1 MSQPGTNQE
10 SWPRPPLDVDSEP
23 AERVV
28 AVIPAAGRARRLG
41 DSVPGSKEVANV
53 GGEPVCVHLLR
64 RLAVA
69 GVSQAIVVLG
79 DGKWDVPETLLGY
92 RSLGVDL
99 AYVVVGNSPS
109 ELHSVAAGL
118 SFTNEG
124 LVALGYP
131 DILFEP
137 RDAFSALLNCQSS
150 TNADLVLGLFPTDHP
165 EKVDMVVLDSQL
177 RPVEVVIKQPDRGLR
192 YSWSIAVWTSRFS
205 SYLVDFLVEVEEGR
219 ADDITGQGPREP
231 SVGDVVQAA
240 LDEGL
245 AVEAVVFD
253 QGGYLDVGTPDD
265 LAEARRLA
273 TRFESNSTKTAPD
286 G

>member
-1 MSQPGTNQE
+1 
-10 SWPRPPLDVDSEP
+10 
-23 AERVV
+23 
-28 AVIPAAGRARRLG
+28 VIPAAGRARRLG
-41 DSVPGSKEVANV
+41 DSVPGSKEVADV

-69 GVSQAIVVLG
+69 GVSQAVVVLG
-79 DGKWDVPETLLGY
+79 NGKWDVPKTLLGS

-118 SFTNEG
+118 SFTSEH

-137 RDAFSALLNCQSS
+137 RDAFSALLDCQSL
-150 TNADLVLGLFPTDHP
+150 TNADLVLGLFPNDRP
-165 EKVDMVVLDSQL
+165 EKVDMVVLDSHL

-205 SYLVDFLVEVEEGR
+205 SYLVDFLAALDEGQ
-219 ADDITGQGPREP
+219 ADDVTGEGPREP

-245 AVEAVVFD
+245 AVEAVVFE

-273 TRFESNSTKTAPD
+273 TS
-286 G
+286 

>member
-1 MSQPGTNQE
+1 MSQPGTNPR
-10 SWPRPPLDVDSEP
+10 SWSRRPLDVDSEP

-41 DSVPGSKEVANV
+41 DSVPGSKEVADV

-99 AYVVVGNSPS
+99 AYVVIGNSPS

-118 SFTNEG
+118 PFANER

-131 DILFEP
+131 DILLEP
-137 RDAFSALLNCQSS
+137 RDAFSALLDCQSR
-150 TNADLVLGLFPTDHP
+150 TNADLVLGVFPTDRP
-165 EKVDMVVLDSQL
+165 EKVDMVVLDSDL

-205 SYLVDFLVEVEEGR
+205 SYLVNFLAEVEEGR
-219 ADDITGQGPREP
+219 ADDPSGLAPREP

-240 LDEGL
+240 LDEDL

-273 TRFESNSTKTAPD
+273 AN
-286 G
+286 